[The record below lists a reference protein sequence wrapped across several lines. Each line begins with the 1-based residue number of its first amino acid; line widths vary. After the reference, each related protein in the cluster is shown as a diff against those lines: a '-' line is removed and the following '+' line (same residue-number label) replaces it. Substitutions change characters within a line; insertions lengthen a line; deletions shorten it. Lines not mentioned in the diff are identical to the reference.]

1 MKTIQWTLLVACLW
15 ASSGDL
21 GAQNAKVDSLMHEL
35 KTNTTADQAE
45 MLWGVA
51 YELFD
56 VDNAQALF
64 YCRRAYEQALKH
76 GDSLQIVKVGTTF
89 SQLLRRMDRVDESI
103 AVSFSLVPVSKRHNF
118 RKYTKM
124 LLNSLAVGYTFNEEF
139 DKALECHFESL
150 ALRKADG
157 EKKEIAI
164 ALHNIGLVYYKI
176 GDFELALDYYF
187 QNLMIIENGGFDSEI
202 DFLFSD
208 IGLSYIELGQYEI
221 ALDYLSKSLK
231 QAEKTSSR
239 LGIVI
244 AENGMGKC
252 LLHLKN
258 FDEAAVRLQ
267 RAHILAVQESNQRF
281 QILSL
286 LLLAEVSIAQNKLD
300 LCDAYLSKAEALPAM
315 KEYNRLRMEIYQQ
328 RANLCVK
335 SGEFKQASHYY
346 REFIV
351 LRDIVF
357 GDDMNRGI
365 RRVHTE
371 YAQRENVAEIERQAG
386 LVSLQEGALSQQR
399 WLIFLSSLSAVLT
412 GGLAFVLFRA
422 NKQKKRINTIL
433 DQRVKERTLTLEK
446 QRDEIRHA
454 HNEQVV
460 AVEWATRELHASLA
474 TWRGL
479 SRTASLDL
487 PGEHAIYFKEA
498 EATAEKTAR
507 VVQHLMLHA

>member
-1 MKTIQWTLLVACLW
+1 MKTIQWTMLVASLW
-15 ASSGDL
+15 ASSGNL
-21 GAQNAKVDSLMHEL
+21 GAQNTKVDSLLHEL
-35 KTNTTADQAE
+35 NTNTTADQAE

-56 VDNAQALF
+56 VDNVQALF
-64 YCRRAYEQALKH
+64 YGRRAYEQALKQ

-89 SQLLRRMDRVDESI
+89 SQLLRRMDKVDESI
-103 AVSFSLVPVSKRHNF
+103 AVSFSLLPVSRRHNF

-124 LLNSLAVGYTFNEEF
+124 LLNSLAMGYTFNESF

-150 ALRKADG
+150 ALRKAGG
-157 EKKEIAI
+157 EKEEIAI

-187 QNLMIIENGGFDSEI
+187 QNLMIMENGGYDFGK

-208 IGLSYIELGQYEI
+208 IGLSYVELGQYEI

-239 LGIVI
+239 IGIVI
-244 AENGMGKC
+244 AESGMGQC

-258 FDEAAVRLQ
+258 FDKAAVRLQ
-267 RAHILAVQESNQRF
+267 RAHTLAVQESNQRF
-281 QILSL
+281 QIFSL
-286 LLLAEVSIAQNKLD
+286 LLLAEVSMAQNKLD
-300 LCDAYLSKAEALPAM
+300 LCDAYLSRAESLPAM
-315 KEYNRLRMEIYQQ
+315 KEYNHLLMRIYQQ

-335 SGEFKQASHYY
+335 SGDFQNASRYY
-346 REFIV
+346 KEFIA
-351 LRDIVF
+351 LKDIVF
-357 GDDMNRGI
+357 GDEMNKGI
-365 RRVHTE
+365 RRVQTE
-371 YAQRENVAEIERQAG
+371 FAQRENVAEIERQAS
-386 LVSLQEGALSQQR
+386 LVSLQKGALSRQR
-399 WLIFLSSLSAVLT
+399 WLIFLISLSAILT
-412 GGLAFVLFRA
+412 GGLALVLYKA
-422 NKQKKRINTIL
+422 DKQKKRINVIL
-433 DQRVKERTLTLEK
+433 DQRVRERTLTLEK

-454 HNEQVV
+454 HNGQVV
-460 AVEWATRELHASLA
+460 AVQWATRELHASLA

-479 SRTASLDL
+479 SHTASMDL
-487 PGEHAIYFKEA
+487 PEEHAVYFKEA